1 MDPNEIK
8 YSDEIE
14 KTINQKNTSCPLY
27 GTEECFMLNPESC
40 SECAVA
46 SLKPEK
52 QEKAANAL
60 KRLREA
66 SHPEELSKLYT
77 SEECLFC
84 KGHAPEKADGVA
96 LFDLKKRDP
105 EGDWTIALGKR
116 KLNLKDA
123 DMILPLQVSC
133 CKKCRALYRVYDYLP
148 TVTGLVIA
156 AAALIVTTASSVHK
170 AAYAVAPWF
179 PAALMALGFADAVGA
194 AFALK
199 AILAGALKKRMHVN
213 VGDIPEIK
221 KLMDEGWQEVMD
233 NKHGVSAMVFAKE
246 RRKHGVCSAEY
257 PEEKP
262 AADPGAEPVL
272 MGIWAADPSECG
284 RVPKEKP
291 EE

>member
-1 MDPNEIK
+1 MDPNEVK

-14 KTINQKNTSCPLY
+14 KVINQKNTSCPLY
-27 GTEECFMLNPESC
+27 GTEECRMLNSESC
-40 SECAVA
+40 SECAIA

-52 QEKAANAL
+52 QAKAASAL

-133 CKKCRALYRVYDYLP
+133 CKKCRAKYRAFDYLP
-148 TVTGLVIA
+148 TAVGLVIA
-156 AAALIVTTASSVHK
+156 AAALIVTTASPVHK

-179 PAALMALGFADAVGA
+179 PAALMALGLVTALVA

-199 AILAGALKKRMHVN
+199 AVLAKSLKKQMRASVEE
-213 VGDIPEIK
+213 IPMIK

-233 NKHGVSAMVFAKE
+233 KKQGVSAMVFAKE
-246 RRKHGVCSAEY
+246 RRMYGVCSAEY

-262 AADPGAEPVL
+262 IADPGPEPVVI
-272 MGIWAADPSECG
+272 GIWAADPSECG